1 MNIVKIN
8 YKTIFPSILIIILS
22 VYCAIIIPYCG
33 LLAPFFG
40 GLISLILMFGKKQ
53 TFLLLR
59 PMSKPFIQK
68 IVYLFILSLLIRLAL
83 VSVDIVFNFG
93 NISSISS
100 NGYVENL
107 TYINL
112 LKKIILLI
120 LLLLSMIGEELVVAS
135 ITLPVYYFLKKLK
148 YGWGISILIGSLVFS
163 SIHLYAYDF
172 NIWICLIVGLSHI
185 PMAQAWKST
194 NSLRGGIYI
203 HILYNMISI
212 VPTLFF

>member
-8 YKTIFPSILIIILS
+8 YKSILPSILIIILS
-22 VYCAIIIPYCG
+22 VYCAIIIPYFG

-53 TFLLLR
+53 TFQLLKPMNR
-59 PMSKPFIQK
+59 PFLIKL
-68 IVYLFILSLLIRLAL
+68 VYFFLLAFLIRLVL
-83 VSVDIVFNFG
+83 VSVAVIFDFG
-93 NISSISS
+93 NISSIPS
-100 NGYVENL
+100 NGYVDNL
-107 TYINL
+107 TYINMF
-112 LKKIILLI
+112 KKIVLML

-135 ITLPVYYFLKKLK
+135 ITLPVYYFLKKIK
-148 YGWGISILIGSLVFS
+148 YGWGISIIIGSLVFS
-163 SIHLYAYDF
+163 FIHLYAYDF
-172 NIWICLIVGLSHI
+172 NIWVCLTVGLSHI

-194 NSLRGGIYI
+194 NSLRGGMYI